1 MSADRLST
9 KRNEKTKFPGAT
21 YHLLSEESHERA
33 FDQKKRK
40 KSKMRASYLVRVNG
54 ATKLGVMGSERC
66 RSYERIIRRRLERR
80 FTVRTQGQAVGVV
93 MNFPEIMEGIA
104 IFPKIQDGGVN
115 VKRRE
120 IWSKF

>member
-1 MSADRLST
+1 MSA
-9 KRNEKTKFPGAT
+9 
-21 YHLLSEESHERA
+21 HLI
-33 FDQKKRK
+33 KKRGGREAK
-40 KSKMRASYLVRVNG
+40 GEFSYLVRVNG
-54 ATKLGVMGSERC
+54 ATKLRVLGSERC
-66 RSYERIIRRRLERR
+66 RSSERIIRRRLERR
-80 FTVRTQGQAVGVV
+80 FTVRTQGQAVGIV

>member
-1 MSADRLST
+1 MSA
-9 KRNEKTKFPGAT
+9 
-21 YHLLSEESHERA
+21 HLI
-33 FDQKKRK
+33 KKRGG
-40 KSKMRASYLVRVNG
+40 RAAKGEFSYLVRVNG
-54 ATKLGVMGSERC
+54 ATKLGVMGSERW

>member
-1 MSADRLST
+1 MSA
-9 KRNEKTKFPGAT
+9 
-21 YHLLSEESHERA
+21 HLI
-33 FDQKKRK
+33 KKEGREVK
-40 KSKMRASYLVRVNG
+40 GEFSYLVRVNG
-54 ATKLGVMGSERC
+54 ATKLRVTGSERC
-66 RSYERIIRRRLERR
+66 GSHERIIRRRLERR

-104 IFPKIQDGGVN
+104 IFPKFQDGGVN

>member
-1 MSADRLST
+1 MSA
-9 KRNEKTKFPGAT
+9 
-21 YHLLSEESHERA
+21 HLIK
-33 FDQKKRK
+33 KKRGGREAK
-40 KSKMRASYLVRVNG
+40 GEFSSYLVRVNG

-66 RSYERIIRRRLERR
+66 GSYERIIRRRLERR

>member
-1 MSADRLST
+1 MSA
-9 KRNEKTKFPGAT
+9 
-21 YHLLSEESHERA
+21 HLI
-33 FDQKKRK
+33 KKGGREVK
-40 KSKMRASYLVRVNG
+40 GEFSYLVNG
-54 ATKLGVMGSERC
+54 ATKLRVIGSERC
-66 RSYERIIRRRLERR
+66 GSYERIIRRRLERR

-104 IFPKIQDGGVN
+104 IFPKFQDGGVN